1 MPLHK
6 GGFVMNGRKCARM
19 MALLLS
25 GTFLLRGTPLAAQRF
40 GVTDLRNAAHLGI
53 GYVAN
58 FPNAFAGAAILAI
71 SPKVLG
77 GAGLYADVKFSPSS
91 PAGAVEYLPT
101 VTVDQAENVYGDR
114 LFLQR
119 SAWFTANLAA
129 VYAVTRELALYAGAG
144 YSREHHYREYFD
156 NSQTRGLAGFYWV
169 YDAAASGTRINALGG
184 VLLRAGRYVVFQS
197 GVGARPAGVD
207 AGVMFTL
214 PL

>member
-1 MPLHK
+1 MTE
-6 GGFVMNGRKCARM
+6 RKCVGM
-19 MALLLS
+19 MVFLI
-25 GTFLLRGTPLAAQRF
+25 GGVFLLRGAPLQAQRF
-40 GVTDLRNAAHLGI
+40 VTDLRNAPHIGI

-58 FPNAFAGAAILAI
+58 IPDAFAGGALMFIT
-71 SPKVLG
+71 PKVLG

-91 PAGAVEYLPT
+91 PGRVAEYLPT
-101 VTVDQAENVYGDR
+101 ITVDQAENVYGDR
-114 LFLQR
+114 LFLQQ
-119 SAWFTANLAA
+119 SAWFTANLAV

-156 NSQTRGLAGFYWV
+156 NSETRGLDGFYWV
-169 YDAAASGTRINALGG
+169 HDPAASGNRINALGG